1 MRESAKCVC
10 AAEGLTDWCCITGL
24 ARRRSRRR
32 NACVHETVQKAD
44 LCVAELQIGF
54 DALGQEGEDLAI
66 DKVEDVDD
74 DEDLPGVGAGR
85 LARRAVLALR

>member
-1 MRESAKCVC
+1 
-10 AAEGLTDWCCITGL
+10 
-24 ARRRSRRR
+24 
-32 NACVHETVQKAD
+32 
-44 LCVAELQIGF
+44 LQIGF

-85 LARRAVLALR
+85 LARRAVLAPR